1 MDSEIQTVHRESD
14 ESLRRVY
21 GEDAVFTRV
30 GKFTLVH
37 LDSPT
42 EETIAKRTSEFDPDE
57 YFIDGCPLCEQAKTA
72 GGHVVFDGEADEAE
86 ASDAD
91 ERA

>member
-1 MDSEIQTVHRESD
+1 MDSEIQTVHQESD

-21 GEDAVFTRV
+21 GDDAVFSRV

-42 EETIAKRTSEFDPDE
+42 EETIAKRTGEFQPDE
-57 YFIDGCPLCEQAKTA
+57 YFIDGCPLCEQAKAA
-72 GGHVVFDGEADEAE
+72 GGHVVFDCEADETE
-86 ASDAD
+86 PSDAD
-91 ERA
+91 DRA